1 MEDQRDTT
9 NYCPLCEQNA
19 RAHNDLHEEVERLNG
34 LLDEVRAALYRDP
47 QLPIADR
54 DDLMLLNQSLKE
66 ILAKRK
72 GKVGG

>member
-34 LLDEVRAALYRDP
+34 LLDEIKEAIVNNCASKTGDTSAIYAIGSV
-47 QLPIADR
+47 IAR
-54 DDLMLLNQSLKE
+54 
-66 ILAKRK
+66 RK
-72 GKVGG
+72 GEVGG